1 MFPLQYRPSTGVW
14 VSNIFLGPDE
24 IILWQLL
31 LYALSHTTFFA
42 SSNLASQR
50 SQEICGTC
58 QRLTSS
64 RSALSG
70 SSGPKSGNLSG
81 CEVSSL
87 LIGGVAVSTVIDR
100 DGVNSQFFSELMTL
114 GFLADIRS
122 SKKIRQIPWIVSTTQ
137 FWSGWF
143 MNVSHVIIRGF
154 LGLTWTGFTLQVRAG
169 MCYTPGHAMCDSKQA
184 PFSNIQPARP
194 ATSQPSQTTAW
205 VCQDGFKHWNHNIHS
220 YGIDDTH
227 EFFLCS
233 PWHMSS

>member
-1 MFPLQYRPSTGVW
+1 MVPQKINSLEIMFPLQYRPSTGVW

-64 RSALSG
+64 PSALSG

-143 MNVSHVIIRGF
+143 MNVSPRYNSRFPWVDMDWFHIASARWNVLHTRTCHVR
-154 LGLTWTGFTLQVRAG
+154 LETSTVLQHSACKACNKSTKSNHRMGLSRW
-169 MCYTPGHAMCDSKQA
+169 
-184 PFSNIQPARP
+184 I
-194 ATSQPSQTTAW
+194 
-205 VCQDGFKHWNHNIHS
+205 
-220 YGIDDTH
+220 
-227 EFFLCS
+227 
-233 PWHMSS
+233 